1 MGNLLEQGAQWLE
14 DQRHQHLTTSVVYAR
29 AITSVTVSAT
39 IGRTEFE
46 TVDESG
52 LLQKFESRDF
62 LIKTTDL
69 VLNFVQTFP
78 KAGDKIKESD
88 GSTTYLYEVMAPA
101 GEPVFRYSDQYR
113 KTLRIHTKFIGTE

>member
-1 MGNLLEQGAQWLE
+1 MVNMLEQGAAWLE
-14 DQRHQHLTTSVVYAR
+14 DQRHQHLTTSIAYLR
-29 AITSVTVSAT
+29 NITLITIQAT

-52 LLQKFESRDF
+52 LLQKFESRDY
-62 LIKTTDL
+62 LIRAVDL
-69 VLNFVQTFP
+69 VFNLQQTLP
-78 KAGDKIKESD
+78 KAGDQIKESD
-88 GSTTYLYEVMAPA
+88 GSTTYIYEVMAPA